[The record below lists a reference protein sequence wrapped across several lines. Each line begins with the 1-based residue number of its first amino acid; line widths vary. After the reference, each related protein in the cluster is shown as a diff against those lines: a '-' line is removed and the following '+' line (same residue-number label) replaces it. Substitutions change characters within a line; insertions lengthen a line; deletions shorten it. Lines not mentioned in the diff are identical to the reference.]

1 MILLC
6 GLGNPG
12 AEYAGTRHNIGFMAA
27 DAIARHF
34 NVTFSKQSRLLGKPL
49 FESAALTH
57 AGTRYTVIKPLTFM
71 NNSGSA
77 VAYVAGKLGI
87 APAQIVIMVDEY
99 NFPVGTVRL
108 SFGGS
113 SGGHNGTQ
121 DVIDRLG
128 TRDFWRLRL
137 GISRDFGPGELVQYV
152 LSPFPPNQL
161 GDVTNMLESVQDL
174 KILKGL
180 QTDAGRGR

>member
-77 VAYVAGKLGI
+77 VAYVAGKTWHR
-87 APAQIVIMVDEY
+87 PH
-99 NFPVGTVRL
+99 TK
-108 SFGGS
+108 S
-113 SGGHNGTQ
+113 
-121 DVIDRLG
+121 
-128 TRDFWRLRL
+128 
-137 GISRDFGPGELVQYV
+137 
-152 LSPFPPNQL
+152 
-161 GDVTNMLESVQDL
+161 
-174 KILKGL
+174 
-180 QTDAGRGR
+180 